1 MRAVLQAWED
11 LFRLAPFQNQ
21 GDGRA
26 LCLFGFVGA
35 AVGGEVL
42 VQALGL
48 PLPGAL
54 VGALL
59 LLVGLLLLGRL
70 PKALEQTSGALLQ
83 NLMLLFIP
91 IVAGVM
97 LHFERIAS
105 EWLPFLASGIG
116 GAVLT
121 LLVTAAVF
129 RWLLQRSGQKTE
141 VEAEAA
147 EPKA

>member
-1 MRAVLQAWED
+1 MAVLYA
-11 LFRLAPFQNQ
+11 FLALLVLQW
-21 GDGRA
+21 
-26 LCLFGFVGA
+26 V
-35 AVGGEVL
+35 GEVL

-105 EWLPFLASGIG
+105 EWLPFLASGIA

-141 VEAEAA
+141 TEVEAA

>member
-1 MRAVLQAWED
+1 MAVLYA
-11 LFRLAPFQNQ
+11 FLALLVLQW
-21 GDGRA
+21 
-26 LCLFGFVGA
+26 V
-35 AVGGEVL
+35 GEVL

-129 RWLLQRSGQKTE
+129 RWMLQRSGQKTGAE
-141 VEAEAA
+141 VEVA

>member
-1 MRAVLQAWED
+1 MVVLYAFLALLVLQW
-11 LFRLAPFQNQ
+11 
-21 GDGRA
+21 
-26 LCLFGFVGA
+26 V
-35 AVGGEVL
+35 GEVL

-141 VEAEAA
+141 IEAA

>member
-1 MRAVLQAWED
+1 MAVLYA
-11 LFRLAPFQNQ
+11 FLALLVLQW
-21 GDGRA
+21 
-26 LCLFGFVGA
+26 V
-35 AVGGEVL
+35 GEVL

-70 PKALEQTSGALLQ
+70 PKALEQTSAALLQ

-129 RWLLQRSGQKTE
+129 RWMLQRSGQKTGAE
-141 VEAEAA
+141 VEVA

>member
-1 MRAVLQAWED
+1 MLVLYAVLA
-11 LFRLAPFQNQ
+11 LFVLQW
-21 GDGRA
+21 
-26 LCLFGFVGA
+26 V
-35 AVGGEVL
+35 GEVL

-59 LLVGLLLLGRL
+59 LLVGLLALGRL
-70 PKALEQTSGALLQ
+70 PKGLEQTAGALLQ
-83 NLMLLFIP
+83 NMMLLFIP

-121 LLVTAAVF
+121 LVVTALVF
-129 RWLLQRSGQKTE
+129 RRMLARTGQQARADTDSPE
-141 VEAEAA
+141 Q
-147 EPKA
+147 P

>member
-1 MRAVLQAWED
+1 MAVLYA
-11 LFRLAPFQNQ
+11 FLALLVLQW
-21 GDGRA
+21 
-26 LCLFGFVGA
+26 V
-35 AVGGEVL
+35 GEVL
-42 VQALGL
+42 VQSLGL

-141 VEAEAA
+141 VEAA

>member
-1 MRAVLQAWED
+1 MAVLYA
-11 LFRLAPFQNQ
+11 FLALLVLQW
-21 GDGRA
+21 
-26 LCLFGFVGA
+26 V
-35 AVGGEVL
+35 GEVL

-59 LLVGLLLLGRL
+59 LLAGLLLLGRL

-141 VEAEAA
+141 IEAEAA

>member
-1 MRAVLQAWED
+1 MAVLYA
-11 LFRLAPFQNQ
+11 FLALLVLQW
-21 GDGRA
+21 
-26 LCLFGFVGA
+26 V
-35 AVGGEVL
+35 GEVL

-116 GAVLT
+116 GAVLM

-129 RWLLQRSGQKTE
+129 RWMLQRSGQKTGAE
-141 VEAEAA
+141 VEAA

>member
-1 MRAVLQAWED
+1 MAVLYA
-11 LFRLAPFQNQ
+11 FLALLVLQW
-21 GDGRA
+21 
-26 LCLFGFVGA
+26 V
-35 AVGGEVL
+35 GEVL

-54 VGALL
+54 VGALFL
-59 LLVGLLLLGRL
+59 LMGLLLLGRL

>member
-1 MRAVLQAWED
+1 MAVFYAFLALLVLQW
-11 LFRLAPFQNQ
+11 
-21 GDGRA
+21 
-26 LCLFGFVGA
+26 V
-35 AVGGEVL
+35 GEVL

-70 PKALEQTSGALLQ
+70 PKALEQTSAALLQ

-121 LLVTAAVF
+121 LLVTASVF
-129 RWLLQRSGQKTE
+129 RWMLQRSGQKTE
-141 VEAEAA
+141 IEAEAA